1 MISWLYFLSLFKEKF
16 FSNVMF
22 SLISPKLQVLQIVIL
37 MGLIISGGDSKPL
50 LKSSGMSS
58 NQNMI
63 TPNLALDLWK
73 NYVDLDF
80 NIIYNNTKWSSQECE
95 EGSVFKSS
103 ISRSNITSSSKKEKF
118 QPMFSVFLIELILVL
133 LSNLF
138 TFMIRS
144 YKNSIP
150 LVKLNMIILISYYI
164 VEWGNLVL
172 FYQVG

>member
-1 MISWLYFLSLFKEKF
+1 
-16 FSNVMF
+16 MF

-50 LKSSGMSS
+50 LKSSAMSS
-58 NQNMI
+58 NKNMI

-80 NIIYNNTKWSSQECE
+80 NLIYNDTKWSSQDGE
-95 EGSVFKSS
+95 EWGGFNSS
-103 ISRSNITSSSKKEKF
+103 IRGSRSNSTSSSEKEKF
-118 QPMFSVFLIELILVL
+118 QPIFSVFLIELILVL

-150 LVKLNMIILISYYI
+150 LVKLNMIIFISYYI

>member
-1 MISWLYFLSLFKEKF
+1 
-16 FSNVMF
+16 
-22 SLISPKLQVLQIVIL
+22 
-37 MGLIISGGDSKPL
+37 MGLIISSGDSKPL

-58 NQNMI
+58 NKNMI

-80 NIIYNNTKWSSQECE
+80 NLIYNDTKWSSQDCE
-95 EGSVFKSS
+95 EGSVFNSS
-103 ISRSNITSSSKKEKF
+103 IIGSRSNSTFSSKKEKF

-150 LVKLNMIILISYYI
+150 LIKLNMIILISYYI